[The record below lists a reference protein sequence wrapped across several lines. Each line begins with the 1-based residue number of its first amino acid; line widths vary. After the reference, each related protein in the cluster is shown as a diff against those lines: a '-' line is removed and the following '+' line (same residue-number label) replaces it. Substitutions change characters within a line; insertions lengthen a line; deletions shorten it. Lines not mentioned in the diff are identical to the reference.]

1 MIDGIA
7 ARIEDDVLTES
18 EVRELGAF
26 QQVVEGKAK
35 SRDER
40 IRELAEQWIVRG
52 DAKTARFAHPSEADI
67 DHAYVKLVEQFPS
80 EADFKA
86 RCAAA
91 GLANSALRRILADQ
105 LFLSHFLDYRFR
117 PAIQIDEKQVGA
129 YYEDEF
135 ASVLRKRGQPVP
147 PLEGGPAGL
156 GRQTGNNSSRVSL
169 PAGHQQVEQD
179 RAPHVL
185 PHHTELAWTSPGEP
199 RSDHQPDLQHRDQT
213 GFDHPGG
220 TRSQLLADRNQGDR
234 RATGGNKHHTRRIPR
249 RLELLHSAWEAKK
262 VGNLF

>member
-1 MIDGIA
+1 MRRSLLQFGLAGISAVLAAAAAPAASSQTQSLSAPPPATTGGAQTIDGIA

-52 DAKTARFAHPSEADI
+52 EAKTAKFAHPSEADI
-67 DHAYVKLVEQFPS
+67 DHAYAKLVEQFPS
-80 EADFKA
+80 EADFTA

-91 GLANSALRRILADQ
+91 GLTNSALRRILADQ
-105 LFLSHFLDYRFR
+105 LFLSRFLDYRFR
-117 PAIQIDEKQVGA
+117 PAIQIDEKQVQA

-147 PLEGGPAGL
+147 PLDDVDEEIREVLIQRAID
-156 GRQTGNNSSRVSL
+156 
-169 PAGHQQVEQD
+169 D
-179 RAPHVL
+179 RASKW
-185 PHHTELAWTSPGEP
+185 LAEARG
-199 RSDHQPDLQHRDQT
+199 RLKIDIVAQ
-213 GFDHPGG
+213 GG
-220 TRSQLLADRNQGDR
+220 AL
-234 RATGGNKHHTRRIPR
+234 
-249 RLELLHSAWEAKK
+249 
-262 VGNLF
+262 

>member
-1 MIDGIA
+1 MRRLLLQFALAGILAAAAAPVALAQTQSFSDLPPAPVASGGAQTIDGIA

-40 IRELAEQWIVRG
+40 IRELADQWIVRG
-52 DAKTARFAHPSEADI
+52 DAKTAKFAHPSEADI
-67 DHAYVKLVEQFPS
+67 DHAYAKLLEQFPS

-91 GLANSALRRILADQ
+91 GLTHSALRRILGDQ
-105 LFLSHFLDYRFR
+105 LYLSRFLDYRFR

-147 PLEGGPAGL
+147 PLDDVDEEIREVLIQRAI
-156 GRQTGNNSSRVSL
+156 S
-169 PAGHQQVEQD
+169 D
-179 RAPHVL
+179 RAAKWLDDARERLKIDVVAL
-185 PHHTELAWTSPGEP
+185 
-199 RSDHQPDLQHRDQT
+199 
-213 GFDHPGG
+213 GG
-220 TRSQLLADRNQGDR
+220 AS
-234 RATGGNKHHTRRIPR
+234 
-249 RLELLHSAWEAKK
+249 
-262 VGNLF
+262 

>member
-1 MIDGIA
+1 MRRSLLQFALAGICAVLAAAPAALSQTQSFSAPPPTPAESGGAQTIDGIA

-52 DAKTARFAHPSEADI
+52 EAKTAKFAHPSEADI
-67 DHAYVKLVEQFPS
+67 DHAYAKLVEQFPS
-80 EADFKA
+80 EADFKS

-91 GLANSALRRILADQ
+91 RLTNSALRRILADQ
-105 LFLSHFLDYRFR
+105 LFLSRFLDYRFR
-117 PAIQIDEKQVGA
+117 PAIQIDEKQVQA

-147 PLEGGPAGL
+147 PLDDVDEEIREVLIQRAID
-156 GRQTGNNSSRVSL
+156 
-169 PAGHQQVEQD
+169 D
-179 RAPHVL
+179 RASKWLDDARGRLKIDVV
-185 PHHTELAWTSPGEP
+185 A
-199 RSDHQPDLQHRDQT
+199 
-213 GFDHPGG
+213 PGG
-220 TRSQLLADRNQGDR
+220 AS
-234 RATGGNKHHTRRIPR
+234 
-249 RLELLHSAWEAKK
+249 
-262 VGNLF
+262 